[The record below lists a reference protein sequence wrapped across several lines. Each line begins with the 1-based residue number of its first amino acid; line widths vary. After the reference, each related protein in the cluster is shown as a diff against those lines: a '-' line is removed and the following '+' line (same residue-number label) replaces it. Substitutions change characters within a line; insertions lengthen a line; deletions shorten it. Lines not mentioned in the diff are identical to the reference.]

1 MTDCMNTS
9 IRIRP
14 LTSPMTKMCLLNVHG
29 GGAGLVSISHHC
41 FVFASPHFLSISQAS
56 TIAFKTMC
64 MTVPHPWYQHHPCC
78 SCLIQK
84 TQENARAEIP
94 GVYQQFWHKTTPR
107 YGSGST

>member
-14 LTSPMTKMCLLNVHG
+14 LTSPMTKMCLLNVQG

-78 SCLIQK
+78 SCLIK
-84 TQENARAEIP
+84 KMQELKFLAYINNFGTRLLPGMALAARD
-94 GVYQQFWHKTTPR
+94 
-107 YGSGST
+107 